1 MVVRCVPVLNETA
14 GYTYHICTICG
25 YNEQL
30 SSIPALEHHYDSTI
44 IAPTCC
50 SGGYTTHRCP
60 ECSDHY
66 TEYRQL
72 CRSNGTLVGR
82 MDCGYSS
89 YGNVGRRTVYCV
101 HGLRRRSAAG
111 GYHENCLIFLRVRWS
126 ELNCN
131 DGNHARHRWIQ
142 RFADIHC

>member
-25 YNEQL
+25 HNEQL
-30 SSIPALEHHYDSTI
+30 SSIPALEHHYDSMI

-66 TEYRQL
+66 TDNYVEAMGHLSGEWIVAIAATETSEDERYIACMVCEEDLLREGITKIVSSS
-72 CRSNGTLVGR
+72 CVCVGA
-82 MDCGYSS
+82 S
-89 YGNVGRRTVYCV
+89 
-101 HGLRRRSAAG
+101 
-111 GYHENCLIFLRVRWS
+111 
-126 ELNCN
+126 
-131 DGNHARHRWIQ
+131 
-142 RFADIHC
+142 